1 MGWRG
6 EVGRPAGLPG
16 AGMIMCSRLGAQW
29 GLQPEFTGRLGANGL
44 HPQHAAGKCINSS
57 CSVLWQAFGGY
68 RRLDLCQSIARPKWW
83 PAWAAGSPSQ
93 PGEDGSA
100 PLAPHQ
106 RRQVCLCA
114 CAHPC
119 LAAAAAAR
127 PGATML
133 SPGTVGSPHTYPVQH
148 PGSIT
153 QCGGGRAL
161 CAHPPRYSSR
171 ENWRWR
177 GKDRV
182 HSARKLYI
190 VKHAHCGL

>member
-1 MGWRG
+1 
-6 EVGRPAGLPG
+6 
-16 AGMIMCSRLGAQW
+16 MIMCSRLGAQW

-114 CAHPC
+114 CANVC
-119 LAAAAAAR
+119 L
-127 PGATML
+127 L
-133 SPGTVGSPHTYPVQH
+133 CLCDCVGNGHRDL
-148 PGSIT
+148 GSIVT
-153 QCGGGRAL
+153 AGFYVNFISYDVMNL
-161 CAHPPRYSSR
+161 
-171 ENWRWR
+171 
-177 GKDRV
+177 
-182 HSARKLYI
+182 
-190 VKHAHCGL
+190 